1 MTTGIRVVNALEVQ
15 TDIGKCFIELC
26 IGDIT
31 ALPKQ
36 DEVDVLVV
44 SAFPGNYARL
54 HVRFCQ
60 INQLCASGLKPVIRG
75 CKISH
80 FC

>member
-1 MTTGIRVVNALEVQ
+1 MAGIRVVNALTVQ

-36 DEVDVLVV
+36 DEVDVLVL
-44 SAFPGNYARL
+44 SAFSGNS
-54 HVRFCQ
+54 V
-60 INQLCASGLKPVIRG
+60 
-75 CKISH
+75 
-80 FC
+80 